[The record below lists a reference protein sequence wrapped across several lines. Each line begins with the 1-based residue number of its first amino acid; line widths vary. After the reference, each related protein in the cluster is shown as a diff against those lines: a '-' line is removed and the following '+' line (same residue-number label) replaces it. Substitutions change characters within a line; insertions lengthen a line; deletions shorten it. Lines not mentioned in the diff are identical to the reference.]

1 MMERKMVIMINLP
14 VSSQFVLLFFTVFLI
29 TWLIIPFWIKR
40 AKKAGLVGKDIH
52 KRGERVIAEM
62 GGITVLLGFIIG
74 IMIYIAMRVFIFQAN
89 TNIATI
95 LAILTAILLAGIIGI
110 IDDVLGWKIG
120 LRQWQKPLLTLLVA
134 MPVMAVNAG
143 TRVMSLPFIGPFD
156 LGLIYPLIVI
166 PAIILIGTNGFNM
179 LAGYNGLE
187 AGQGIIILST
197 LAYFSYLNNSPWLA
211 VVAFTMV
218 STLIAFWFYN
228 RYPAKVFPGDSLT
241 YTVGALAS
249 VIAIFA
255 NLEKLFFILFIPY
268 IIEFF
273 LKLRGKFKKESFAKI
288 QEDGTLIPRYEK
300 NYGLEHVMVNL
311 LNRLKLRTTE
321 RKVVYSIYFVQIICV
336 VLSFVL

>member
-1 MMERKMVIMINLP
+1 M
-14 VSSQFVLLFFTVFLI
+14 
-29 TWLIIPFWIKR
+29 
-40 AKKAGLVGKDIH
+40 
-52 KRGERVIAEM
+52 
-62 GGITVLLGFIIG
+62 
-74 IMIYIAMRVFIFQAN
+74 
-89 TNIATI
+89 
-95 LAILTAILLAGIIGI
+95 
-110 IDDVLGWKIG
+110 
-120 LRQWQKPLLTLLVA
+120 
-134 MPVMAVNAG
+134 
-143 TRVMSLPFIGPFD
+143 
-156 LGLIYPLIVI
+156 
-166 PAIILIGTNGFNM
+166 
-179 LAGYNGLE
+179 
-187 AGQGIIILST
+187 ILST

-321 RKVVYSIYFVQIICV
+321 RKVVYSIYLVQIFCV
-336 VLSFVL
+336 VLAFIL

>member
-1 MMERKMVIMINLP
+1 MERKMVIMINLP

-321 RKVVYSIYFVQIICV
+321 RKVVYSIYLVQIFCV
-336 VLSFVL
+336 VLAFIL